1 MLRAEDCARACKRQR
16 GGAVCCAENIM
27 ISGWPGQDLLVCRS
41 TALAIT
47 MLVQRNVQQLPMPS
61 PIGALIT
68 CFTLRDHTTQLV
80 ASEGCM
86 LGASRIFVTTQRTM
100 SSQATRVHAQASTEE
115 SWWGSEDRSK
125 YIEVCRLQLVVEGGA
140 GILHDVG
147 VIFPKESDPVA
158 KHRVC

>member
-1 MLRAEDCARACKRQR
+1 
-16 GGAVCCAENIM
+16 
-27 ISGWPGQDLLVCRS
+27 
-41 TALAIT
+41 
-47 MLVQRNVQQLPMPS
+47 
-61 PIGALIT
+61 
-68 CFTLRDHTTQLV
+68 
-80 ASEGCM
+80 M